1 MVQVDV
7 FWAYGIGATF
17 AAAAARQLRAMGTS
31 EAGEEGVEK
40 ATPFS
45 SRYFVVTILFLS
57 CIFAPSGLWLLW
69 QFPHWETM
77 QVATSRADIPVW
89 LVCIFAVTNIT
100 QGVLGYW
107 VANRL
112 IQRGK
117 FYAAHLQWF
126 LGYFGMFFIL
136 LYGWDGL
143 GWQRFLY
150 DATVMDGVLW
160 SPGTHMGVAFLK
172 SNVAFTLYGMSVF
185 VIPPMFIAF
194 GRWVVAGAE
203 NDKSLSPDTVPACPV
218 RIGFLYLAGVFGVAL
233 AAAAG
238 AAGTVYLVSLVVGHV
253 ASYIIG
259 LPLFGIL
266 AWFLAFRRGMP
277 ANRFF
282 KTLYIEEPG
291 SSR

>member
-7 FWAYGIGATF
+7 FWSYGIGATF
-17 AAAAARQLRAMGTS
+17 AAAAARQLRTMGES
-31 EAGEEGVEK
+31 EKEGAEK

-45 SRYFVVTILFLS
+45 SRYFVATLLFLA

-100 QGVLGYW
+100 QGVLGYGM
-107 VANRL
+107 ANAL

-117 FYAAHLQWF
+117 YYAAHLQWF

-150 DATVMDGVLW
+150 DATVNKGILW
-160 SPGTHMGVAFLK
+160 SPGTHMGVGFLT
-172 SNVAFTLYGMSVF
+172 SNVAYTLYGMSIF

-194 GRWVVAGAE
+194 GRWVIAGADE
-203 NDKSLSPDTVPACPV
+203 DTTLSPEEKPSCPV
-218 RIGFLYLAGVFGVAL
+218 RIGFLYLAGIFCVAL
-233 AAAAG
+233 ATAAA
-238 AAGTVYLVSLVVGHV
+238 AAVTVYLASLVVGHV
-253 ASYIIG
+253 ASYFVG
-259 LPLFGIL
+259 LPLFGVL
-266 AWFLAFRRGMP
+266 AWLLAFRKGMP
-277 ANRFF
+277 ASRFF
-282 KTLYIEEPG
+282 KALYIEEPG
-291 SSR
+291 